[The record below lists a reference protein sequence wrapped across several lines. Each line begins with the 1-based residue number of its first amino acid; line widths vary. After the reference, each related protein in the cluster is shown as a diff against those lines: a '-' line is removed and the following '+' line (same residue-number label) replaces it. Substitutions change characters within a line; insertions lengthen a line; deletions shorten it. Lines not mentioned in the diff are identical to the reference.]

1 MANSSANET
10 QRAELKE
17 QRIDTWLWAARFF
30 KTRSLASAAIEGG
43 KVEINGQPCKK
54 SGKVVRIGDELS
66 IERGETRWVVTV
78 SGLSKQRGS
87 ATVAQTLYSESPD
100 NLADRLKYSRTKPPE
115 PLDEPQSRQTR
126 SAHPHSPPRPAR
138 QALIKRNSRELAA
151 ICRE

>member
-1 MANSSANET
+1 MANPQANET
-10 QRAELKE
+10 QKTEHKE

-43 KVEINGQPCKK
+43 KIEINGQPCKK

-87 ATVAQTLYSESPD
+87 ATIAQTLYSESPD
-100 NLADRLKYSRTKPPE
+100 NLAERLKMAEQNRQNRLMNPIRSKPDQHTRILLRTLRGKP
-115 PLDEPQSRQTR
+115 L
-126 SAHPHSPPRPAR
+126 
-138 QALIKRNSRELAA
+138 
-151 ICRE
+151 

>member
-10 QRAELKE
+10 QKTELKE
-17 QRIDTWLWAARFF
+17 QRVDTWLWAARFF

-43 KVEINGQPCKK
+43 KVGINGQPCKK

-66 IERGETRWVVTV
+66 VERGETRWVVTV

-100 NLADRLKYSRTKPPE
+100 NLAERLNTAEQNRQNRLMNPSRIKP
-115 PLDEPQSRQTR
+115 DQHTR
-126 SAHPHSPPRPAR
+126 ILLR
-138 QALIKRNSRELAA
+138 ALRGKPS
-151 ICRE
+151 